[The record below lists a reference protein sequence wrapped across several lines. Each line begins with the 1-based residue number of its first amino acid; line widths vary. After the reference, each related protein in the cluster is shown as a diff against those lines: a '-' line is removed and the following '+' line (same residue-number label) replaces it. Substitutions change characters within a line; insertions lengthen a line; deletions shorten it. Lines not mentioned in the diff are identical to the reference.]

1 MTEPSEARSALNLR
15 GVLAAF
21 GFITCLAGGWF
32 ALRSG
37 ASAAG
42 LALLALALVAAVDF
56 VVIGRRKR
64 REPGRHETLFE

>member
-15 GVLAAF
+15 GFLAAF
-21 GFITCLAGGWF
+21 GFVTCLAGGWF

-37 ASAAG
+37 ASAVG
-42 LALLALALVAAVDF
+42 LALLALALVAVVDF